1 MKKRNSKSILNKG
14 SGRKLFRNKFMSNEL
29 MKQKILNNKI
39 TLYLV
44 AAISLFSLYIYIT
57 TSQLGAIILFF
68 FVGAL
73 MYNYT
78 KHMTIVLGTAFIVT
92 GLASMLNSTIGIQEG
107 LGNKEGAE
115 DMESEE
121 MDSEDID
128 TDVAIDDDGNATDP
142 TTTTPKPKMSKDKKT
157 PKAPKMPKMPKETS
171 EPKESTEAPKEAF
184 NDKLNPALYNNI
196 PNVKNMEKQ
205 LGKASEIEQAYD
217 NMEKIIGKDNVQSI
231 SSETKDL
238 IKQQNELIKQLK
250 TMTPALNGAMASLGN
265 IDLGKLTGM
274 FTSATQ
280 NFSELKN
287 S

>member
-1 MKKRNSKSILNKG
+1 MKKRNSKSIFNK
-14 SGRKLFRNKFMSNEL
+14 SSAKKIFRNKFMSNE
-29 MKQKILNNKI
+29 MIKQKILNNKI

-44 AAISLFSLYIYIT
+44 SAISLFSLYIYIT
-57 TSQLGAIILFF
+57 TAQLGAIILFF

-92 GLASMLNSTIGIQEG
+92 GLASMLNSTISMQEG

-115 DMESEE
+115 DIDPEE
-121 MDSEDID
+121 EVEEVED
-128 TDVAIDDDGNATDP
+128 VEEDP
-142 TTTTPKPKMSKDKKT
+142 TTASPSASTTASTSAASKSNVSKKPKMPKD
-157 PKAPKMPKMPKETS
+157 PKMPKMPKDPSEETDP
-171 EPKESTEAPKEAF
+171 EKEAF
-184 NDKLNPALYNNI
+184 NDKLNPALYDNI
-196 PNVKNMEKQ
+196 PNVKNMQKQ

-274 FTSATQ
+274 FNSATQ
-280 NFSELKN
+280 NLTELKN
-287 S
+287 A